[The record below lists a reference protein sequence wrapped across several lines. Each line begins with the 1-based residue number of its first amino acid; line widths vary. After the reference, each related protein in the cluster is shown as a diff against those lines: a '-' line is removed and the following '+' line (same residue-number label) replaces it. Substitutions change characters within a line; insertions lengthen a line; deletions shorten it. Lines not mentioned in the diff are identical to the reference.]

1 MTSKNKQNQ
10 DLNDNAEYG
19 VDSRYKSEQE
29 RASEATVL
37 MEARLKRMKNL
48 SKDQIIHAKLIQL
61 KLKMEEYLKQPVYD
75 NRNHFSEFLRMYI
88 DTIYSRRSVFA
99 SDIDITPVRLSQL
112 INNHREPKD
121 EFIMKLMIH
130 SEKVYSNICEFHKKL
145 WYQVYFHEKLCDT
158 MSSQKEWRPKIEK
171 HIKFSESIE

>member
-1 MTSKNKQNQ
+1 MTSKNKKNQ
-10 DLNDNAEYG
+10 DLKVNPEYG

-37 MEARLKRMKNL
+37 MEARLKRMKKL
-48 SKDQIIHAKLIQL
+48 SKDQVIHAKLIQL